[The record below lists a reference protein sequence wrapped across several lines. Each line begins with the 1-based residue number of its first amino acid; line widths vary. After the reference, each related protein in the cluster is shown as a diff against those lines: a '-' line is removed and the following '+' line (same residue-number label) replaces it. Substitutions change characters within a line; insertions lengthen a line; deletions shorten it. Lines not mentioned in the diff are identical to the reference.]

1 MLSYLLKRLIHSTV
15 VIVGVTL
22 VVFILMRLTGDP
34 VLLLLPSN
42 STPQQIADLRHE
54 LGLDQPVW
62 IQYVQFLAHAAQGD
76 FGVSFRNNQPAMG
89 LVLERLPATLQLA
102 AAAFAVTLL
111 VSIPTGILSATRPE
125 SIADT
130 VGRVL
135 ALLGQAVPSFWLG
148 IMLIL
153 VFAVMLHWL
162 PPFGTGGPQHLVLPA
177 ITLGTYS
184 AAVTSR
190 MLRSA
195 MLEVLGADY
204 IRTARGKGLRE
215 QAIIFRHA
223 LRNAALPVVT
233 MLGLQVGT
241 LLGGAVVT
249 EYVFAYPGMGRLVL
263 QAIGNRDFAVVQA
276 FVALM
281 ALVIAG
287 INILIDLLYSV
298 LDPRVQVQ

>member
-1 MLSYLLKRLIHSTV
+1 MLSYLIRRLVHSTV
-15 VIVGVTL
+15 VIIGVTL
-22 VVFILMRLTGDP
+22 VVFVLMRLTGDP

-42 STPQQIADLRHE
+42 SSPQQIADLRHS
-54 LGLDQPVW
+54 LGLDQPIW

-76 FGVSFRNNQPAMG
+76 FGVSFRNNEPAMS
-89 LVLERLPATLQLA
+89 LVLERLPATLQLTV
-102 AAAFAVTLL
+102 AAFAVTLL
-111 VSIPTGILSATRPE
+111 VSLPVGILSATRPN
-125 SIADT
+125 SFADALA
-130 VGRVL
+130 RVL

-153 VFAVMLHWL
+153 IFAVTLRWL

-195 MLEVLGADY
+195 MLEVFGSDY

-215 QAIIFRHA
+215 QAVVFRHA
-223 LRNAALPVVT
+223 LRNAALPVLT

-276 FVALM
+276 FVVLM
-281 ALVIAG
+281 ALVIAV

-298 LDPRVQVQ
+298 LDPRIKYQ